1 MPCSGKT
8 HSLERLFLC
17 REEAEPGRV
26 WEGLEEEETWRVWA
40 GLRYAV
46 AMLSDDMASPVE
58 MRTNSLSLDSEGQRR
73 DV

>member
-1 MPCSGKT
+1 M
-8 HSLERLFLC
+8 
-17 REEAEPGRV
+17 

-58 MRTNSLSLDSEGQRR
+58 MRTNSLSLDSEGQRK